1 MFELADSGSS
11 GGLSLRLSISLSF
24 SFVLFSSSP
33 PGVSLSPP
41 LPFHLLCDAVPC
53 CVGTGVRDRV
63 ASDRARTRSPRSP
76 RSPRSL
82 VSHLSDL
89 SLPPFR
95 VSYLFRSLSLPLSF
109 SLFHAPPARFLS
121 FPANEQ
127 ADRAWAARI
136 AFPST
141 PGRFHDP
148 TYTFG
153 CTCSRGILSRP
164 VAQSQPTCCIAHF
177 LPETYSYTPKA
188 VSTTENCTF
197 AYRVYRRRAY
207 RDRACDFYAQWE

>member
-1 MFELADSGSS
+1 MGVSPSVY
-11 GGLSLRLSISLSF
+11 LSISLPPSPSF

-63 ASDRARTRSPRSP
+63 ASDRARTLSS
-76 RSPRSL
+76 
-82 VSHLSDL
+82 VSSVS
-89 SLPPFR
+89 SLPPLRPFSSTFPCL
-95 VSYLFRSLSLPLSF
+95 VPVPLFPSLSLSF
-109 SLFHAPPARFLS
+109 SLFHALPAQLLS

-141 PGRFHDP
+141 PRRFHDP

-164 VAQSQPTCCIAHF
+164 VARSQPTCCTADF
-177 LPETYSYTPKA
+177 LLKTYSSTLEA
-188 VSTTENCTF
+188 VSAMEKLYFRISRISGISPTVRHAIF
-197 AYRVYRRRAY
+197 
-207 RDRACDFYAQWE
+207 AQWG

>member
-24 SFVLFSSSP
+24 SFVLFPSSP

-95 VSYLFRSLSLPLSF
+95 VSYLFRSFSPSF
-109 SLFHAPPARFLS
+109 FLFIPCTTGPIPV
-121 FPANEQ
+121 FPGER
-127 ADRAWAARI
+127 ADR
-136 AFPST
+136 
-141 PGRFHDP
+141 
-148 TYTFG
+148 
-153 CTCSRGILSRP
+153 SRVGGEDRVPLYPRALS
-164 VAQSQPTCCIAHF
+164 
-177 LPETYSYTPKA
+177 
-188 VSTTENCTF
+188 
-197 AYRVYRRRAY
+197 
-207 RDRACDFYAQWE
+207 

>member
-95 VSYLFRSLSLPLSF
+95 VSYLFRSFSPSF
-109 SLFHAPPARFLS
+109 FLFIP
-121 FPANEQ
+121 
-127 ADRAWAARI
+127 
-136 AFPST
+136 
-141 PGRFHDP
+141 
-148 TYTFG
+148 
-153 CTCSRGILSRP
+153 CTTGPDSCLSRRTSRP
-164 VAQSQPTCCIAHF
+164 IARGRRGSRSPLPQGAFMILPIRSVAPA
-177 LPETYSYTPKA
+177 A
-188 VSTTENCTF
+188 G
-197 AYRVYRRRAY
+197 VY
-207 RDRACDFYAQWE
+207 CHAQ

>member
-1 MFELADSGSS
+1 MGVSPSVY
-11 GGLSLRLSISLSF
+11 LSLSLSLSF
-24 SFVLFSSSP
+24 SSRPLLPVCL
-33 PGVSLSPP
+33 SLSSVTFPP
-41 LPFHLLCDAVPC
+41 VM
-53 CVGTGVRDRV
+53 RR
-63 ASDRARTRSPRSP
+63 RAMLRWHRCARPRSQRQGP
-76 RSPRSL
+76 HTLSS
-82 VSHLSDL
+82 VSSVS
-89 SLPPFR
+89 SLPPLRPFSSTFPCL
-95 VSYLFRSLSLPLSF
+95 VSVSLFLSLFLSLY
-109 SLFHAPPARFLS
+109 SMHHRPRFLS

-127 ADRAWAARI
+127 TDRAWAARI

-197 AYRVYRRRAY
+197 AYRVYRRRRAY